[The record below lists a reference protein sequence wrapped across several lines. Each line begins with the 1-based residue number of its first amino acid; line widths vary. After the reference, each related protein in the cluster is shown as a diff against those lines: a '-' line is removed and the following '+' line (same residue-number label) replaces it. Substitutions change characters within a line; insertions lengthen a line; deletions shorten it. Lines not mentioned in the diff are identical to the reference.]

1 MGNVSCTMMF
11 HTVRDKM
18 TATYVSDEQAV
29 RTRHKRKNN
38 EMDAINDVVDHF
50 PIVMQILEFLYIAT
64 WTLSWL
70 AAITSIE
77 HSYRHNDADK
87 DAEGEWGKIDQLTPL
102 LIACQKTLRVPQK
115 LIQVIECYRIH
126 GGTKTSTFT
135 AKRVVWG
142 LSTLV
147 KSAMW
152 SVSAIYIGE
161 GLAALWI
168 VYAITFLVAAMVWHG
183 TRDKY
188 WPTYMQLM
196 SIAPEV
202 KEALRAEFAP
212 LRFS

>member
-1 MGNVSCTMMF
+1 
-11 HTVRDKM
+11 M

-29 RTRHKRKNN
+29 RSRHQRKNN
-38 EMDAINDVVDHF
+38 QIEPINDVVNHF
-50 PIVMQILEFLYIAT
+50 PLVMQILEFLYMAT

-87 DAEGEWGKIDQLTPL
+87 DDEGQWGRIDQLTPL

-126 GGTKTSTFT
+126 GGTKTSAFT

-147 KSAMW
+147 KSALW

-161 GLAALWI
+161 ALAALWI
-168 VYAITFLVAAMVWHG
+168 VYAITFLVAVMVWYG
-183 TRDKY
+183 TKDTY
-188 WPTYMQLM
+188 WPTYEQLM
-196 SIAPEV
+196 SISTEV
-202 KEALRAEFAP
+202 KAALRAEFSP